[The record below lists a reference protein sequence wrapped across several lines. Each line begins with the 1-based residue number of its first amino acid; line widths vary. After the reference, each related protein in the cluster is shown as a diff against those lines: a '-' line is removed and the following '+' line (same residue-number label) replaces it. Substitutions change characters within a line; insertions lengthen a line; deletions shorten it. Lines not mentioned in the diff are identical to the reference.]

1 MERLM
6 FRYENVL
13 YVVEF
18 TPVENQYVHTASYE
32 DVDFKI
38 LYDES
43 HNEIRVYPL
52 EKVIGGWLSEGSCI
66 HKQNIK

>member
-1 MERLM
+1 M

-18 TPVENQYVHTASYE
+18 TPVENEFVHTASYE
-32 DVDFKI
+32 DVDFRIHYKVE
-38 LYDES
+38 D
-43 HNEIRVYPL
+43 NEVSVYPL
-52 EKVIGGWLSEGSCI
+52 EKVIGGWLMEGSCI